1 MDPEN
6 IEPVADID
14 NLDLSKMDRGDAIP
28 EPTEPVEPEPKEPEP
43 VELVEPEEEP
53 EPVEPEEDPEEQP
66 RDEKGKFTG
75 KGIPKARFDEA
86 VGKEREAREAAER
99 RAAELERQLNAS
111 TQQQAQSTAVAELE
125 ASIEALEAKHAEL
138 LLDGD
143 TAGAAKVMK
152 DIRMSERQIARAE
165 SEAIVNQRTSQ
176 ALESQ
181 RVNTAVAR
189 LEADYAP
196 LNPDSEA
203 YDGDLVELV
212 LSKQRTLIQQQGM
225 APSEAL
231 TLAASTV
238 MKRFGT
244 QTTPVEPDEKGL
256 AAAKQ
261 LADRKADQVKKNLA
275 TAGKQPPSMKDSGL
289 DSDKAGQTGKLPN
302 VSQMTTEEFNA
313 LPESTKAKL
322 RGDFV

>member
-1 MDPEN
+1 M
-6 IEPVADID
+6 DID
-14 NLDLSKMDRGDAIP
+14 NIQPTPDLETLDLAAMDRGDSIVP
-28 EPTEPVEPEPKEPEP
+28 VEEPKTEPVEEPVEPTEEPTEPSE
-43 VELVEPEEEP
+43 ELEPEEP
-53 EPVEPEEDPEEQP
+53 EEEQP

-86 VGKEREAREAAER
+86 VGKERDAREAAER
-99 RAAELERQLNAS
+99 RAAELERQLAQAS
-111 TQQQAQSTAVAELE
+111 RQQEQSTAVAELE
-125 ASIEALEAKHAEL
+125 ASIEALESKHAEL

-165 SEAIVNQRTSQ
+165 SEAMVTQRTSQ

-181 RVNTAVAR
+181 RVNASIAR

-196 LNPDSEA
+196 LNPDSEV
-203 YDGDLVELV
+203 YDADLVELV
-212 LSKQRTLIQQQGM
+212 LTKQRTLIQQQGYS
-225 APSEAL
+225 PSDAL
-231 TLAASTV
+231 TEAANTV

-244 QTTPVEPDEKGL
+244 APQEPADEKGL

-261 LADRKADQVKKNLA
+261 TADRKAEQVKKNLA
-275 TAGKQPPSMKDSGL
+275 TAAKQPGSLKDSGM
-289 DSDKAGQTGKLPN
+289 DSDKAGQTGTLPN
-302 VSQMTTEEFNA
+302 VSQMTEEEFKA